1 MGRDF
6 YDAIFLFSKTKPNYN
21 YLKEKMGIED
31 GKYIQESKYLLLQK
45 SKELN
50 LKKLAEEISP
60 FLFNPDDAQR
70 ILLFPELIQQEF
82 K

>member
-1 MGRDF
+1 
-6 YDAIFLFSKTKPNYN
+6 
-21 YLKEKMGIED
+21 MGIED
-31 GKYIQESKYLLLQK
+31 GKYIQEIKYLLLQK

-50 LKKLAEEISP
+50 LNKLTEEISP
-60 FLFNPDDAQR
+60 FLFNSDDAQR

>member
-6 YDAIFLFSKTKPNYN
+6 YDAIFLFSKTKPNFN

-31 GKYIQESKYLLLQK
+31 GNYIQESKYLLLQK
-45 SKELN
+45 SNELN

-82 K
+82 E